1 MTSVRDEPVDGTESS
16 IPEEAWSV
24 SRLNDEIETVL
35 SEATE
40 RFPSYIVGE
49 IADVSHYDFGTF
61 FDLADI
67 QAEARIS
74 CFAWSNAVNGF
85 EYDLGG
91 GITAVVQASVDHYQK
106 QEDTRLVVREYW
118 PVGESQRVEELE
130 ALRATLSEEG
140 AFDEQA
146 KQPLPASP
154 REVGVVT

>member
-1 MTSVRDEPVDGTESS
+1 MTSVRDEPVDETESS
-16 IPEEAWSV
+16 ISEESWSV

-85 EYDLGG
+85 EYDREG
-91 GITAVVQASVDHYQK
+91 GITAVV
-106 QEDTRLVVREYW
+106 
-118 PVGESQRVEELE
+118 
-130 ALRATLSEEG
+130 
-140 AFDEQA
+140 
-146 KQPLPASP
+146 
-154 REVGVVT
+154 